1 MKWTQWILLIL
12 GLWLLLSPWLLG
24 FSAFN
29 LVAWNNI
36 LVGALIIIFVFW
48 HFADT
53 KNS

>member
-1 MKWTQWILLIL
+1 MLIL